1 MIVRYEQ
8 LHLKSGWRWNIT
20 EYDVCLPVSIAPIYI
35 YILYCSVIYKI
46 TTQPWEQGRVLF
58 LLSLPFLLSAEDL
71 VMSGKQ
77 EHCEQFLL
85 FNNLRHFKKEQ
96 FSTKRN
102 IPIYSMFNHYFR

>member
-1 MIVRYEQ
+1 M
-8 LHLKSGWRWNIT
+8 
-20 EYDVCLPVSIAPIYI
+20 CLPVSIAPIYI

-102 IPIYSMFNHYFR
+102 IPIYSMFNQYFH